1 MENSIVQLE
10 SITKKFG
17 QVIAVDHVSLEILAG
32 EFFSILG
39 PSGCGKTTLLRLI
52 AGLETPDS
60 GFIYLHNKLI
70 NSVPPYQRDVNMV
83 FQNYALFPH
92 MNVYENIAFGLK
104 MRKMRKEKIDQRVS
118 KALELV
124 GLSGMDLRKTTQ
136 LSGGQQQ
143 RVALA
148 RALVN
153 EPSVLLLD
161 EPLGALDL
169 KLRKQM
175 QMELKSLQKQL
186 GITFIY
192 VTHDQE
198 EALTMSDKIAVMS
211 AGKIEQLGTP
221 SQIYDKPKS
230 EFVSNFIGISNLFE
244 GDLKS
249 LDNSTLVLNTP
260 DGIEIKALVNDST
273 YPRTAIAMVRPE
285 KIQIDTQKPEKE
297 VNFLRGRI
305 IDIVYLGTVM
315 QFKVRYKNRDVFI
328 LEKNCNKASE
338 YSLDQ
343 EVFIS
348 WDFNSTVILPES

>member
-1 MENSIVQLE
+1 KV
-10 SITKKFG
+10 
-17 QVIAVDHVSLEILAG
+17 
-32 EFFSILG
+32 
-39 PSGCGKTTLLRLI
+39 
-52 AGLETPDS
+52 
-60 GFIYLHNKLI
+60 
-70 NSVPPYQRDVNMV
+70 
-83 FQNYALFPH
+83 
-92 MNVYENIAFGLK
+92 
-104 MRKMRKEKIDQRVS
+104 
-118 KALELV
+118 LELV
-124 GLSGMDLRKTTQ
+124 GLSGMNSRKTTQ

-211 AGKIEQLGTP
+211 SGKIEQLGTP

-244 GDLKS
+244 GNLKS
-249 LDNSTLVLNTP
+249 FDDSMLVLNTP

-273 YPRTAIAMVRPE
+273 YPRTAVAMVRPE
-285 KIQIDTQKPEKE
+285 KIQIDIHKPEKD
-297 VNFLRGRI
+297 VNFLCGKI

-328 LEKNCNKASE
+328 LEKNCDKASE
-338 YSLDQ
+338 YSLNQ

-348 WDFNSTVILPES
+348 WDINSTVILPES

>member
-10 SITKKFG
+10 NVTKKFG
-17 QVIAVDHVSLEILAG
+17 QITAVDRVSLEILEG

-52 AGLETPDS
+52 AGLEIPDS
-60 GFIYLHNKLI
+60 GSIYLHKKLI

-92 MNVYENIAFGLK
+92 MNVYDNIAFGLR
-104 MRKMRKEKIDQRVS
+104 MRKMKKEEIDQRVT
-118 KALELV
+118 KVLELV
-124 GLSGMDLRKTTQ
+124 GLSGMNLRRTNQ

-175 QMELKSLQKQL
+175 QTELKSLQKQL

-211 AGKIEQLGTP
+211 SGKIEQLGTP
-221 SQIYDKPKS
+221 SQIYDKPNS

-244 GDLKS
+244 GNLKS
-249 LDNSTLVLNTP
+249 LNDSMLVLNTP
-260 DGIEIKALVNDST
+260 DGIEIKAFVNDST
-273 YPRTAIAMVRPE
+273 YPRTAVAMVRPE
-285 KIQIDTQKPEKE
+285 KIQINTHKPEKD
-297 VNFLRGRI
+297 VNFLRGKI

-315 QFKVRYKNRDVFI
+315 QFKVRYKDRDVFI
-328 LEKNCNKASE
+328 LEKNCDKVAE